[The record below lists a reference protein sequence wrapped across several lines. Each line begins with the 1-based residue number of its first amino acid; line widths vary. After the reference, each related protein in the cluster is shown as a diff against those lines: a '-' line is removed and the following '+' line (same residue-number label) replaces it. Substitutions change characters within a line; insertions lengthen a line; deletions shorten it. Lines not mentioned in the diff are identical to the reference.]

1 MLLVPGDFLP
11 CHRRTR
17 RIIMPRKIDNQDLEH
32 QRDKTL
38 VNDKG
43 VKVTP
48 PPPGMLRG
56 QKELERVDRAA
67 AEAVRKLEESRTK
80 LPPY

>member
-1 MLLVPGDFLP
+1 MKAA
-11 CHRRTR
+11 
-17 RIIMPRKIDNQDLEH
+17 KIDNQDLEH

-48 PPPGMLRG
+48 QPPGDAAVE
-56 QKELERVDRAA
+56 QQLEREDRRAD
-67 AEAVRKLEESRTK
+67 EEVRKFEESLKK
-80 LPPY
+80 LPPS